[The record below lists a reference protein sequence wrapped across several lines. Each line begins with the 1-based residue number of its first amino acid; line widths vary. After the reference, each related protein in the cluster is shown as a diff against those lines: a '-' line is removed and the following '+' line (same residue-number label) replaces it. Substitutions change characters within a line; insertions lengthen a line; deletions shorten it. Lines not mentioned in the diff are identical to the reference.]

1 MEIIEKIKNLQ
12 DWEGNEDLDLV
23 EDYVINR
30 IKEFGDIYKQIVEN
44 EYYDDI
50 RFGRLYRRQ
59 DEIIKIL
66 KDNYDDY
73 LYLEDDGFRIRFIN
87 QDEMNKWCSSLEGDV
102 YFVCMLGKRKLIIE
116 LIDKGEDET
125 ELKLY
130 CSYLNLD

>member
-1 MEIIEKIKNLQ
+1 M
-12 DWEGNEDLDLV
+12 
-23 EDYVINR
+23 
-30 IKEFGDIYKQIVEN
+30 
-44 EYYDDI
+44 
-50 RFGRLYRRQ
+50 
-59 DEIIKIL
+59 

-116 LIDKGEDET
+116 LEDKGEDET
-125 ELKLY
+125 IFKLC

>member
-1 MEIIEKIKNLQ
+1 
-12 DWEGNEDLDLV
+12 
-23 EDYVINR
+23 
-30 IKEFGDIYKQIVEN
+30 
-44 EYYDDI
+44 
-50 RFGRLYRRQ
+50 
-59 DEIIKIL
+59 L